1 MTRQMSFKM
10 HQKEVEPRY
19 RIQIDGAESTE
30 DVRKFF
36 ERTVT
41 RFLEKAI
48 GDMVS
53 VQEGDIVFDPDSDPG
68 YTISPRMRENEEFR
82 RVDEESDLSA
92 ILRLLSGRALN
103 KYKHLATRQP
113 DKTEAKMFPVPG
125 PRSH

>member
-1 MTRQMSFKM
+1 MSFKM

-36 ERTVT
+36 ERTVLD
-41 RFLEKAI
+41 FLEKAI
-48 GDMVS
+48 GDTVD
-53 VQEGDIVFDPDSDPG
+53 VQTGDVTFDPDHETG
-68 YTISPRMRENEEFR
+68 YRLSPRMSENEEFR
-82 RVDEESDLSA
+82 RVTEESDLPA

-103 KYKHLATRQP
+103 RYKHLATKHP

>member
-1 MTRQMSFKM
+1 MSFKM

-36 ERTVT
+36 ERTVLD
-41 RFLEKAI
+41 FLEKAI
-48 GDMVS
+48 GDTVD
-53 VQEGDIVFDPDSDPG
+53 VQTGDVTFDPDHEPG
-68 YTISPRMRENEEFR
+68 YRLSPRMSENEEFR
-82 RVDEESDLSA
+82 RVTEESDLPA

-103 KYKHLATRQP
+103 RYKHLATKHP

>member
-36 ERTVT
+36 ERTVLD
-41 RFLEKAI
+41 FLEKAI
-48 GDMVS
+48 GDRIEV
-53 VQEGDIVFDPDSDPG
+53 EPGDVVFDPDREPA
-68 YTISPRMRENEEFR
+68 YRLSPRML
-82 RVDEESDLSA
+82 ESDVFRQVTEGSDLPA
-92 ILRLLSGRALN
+92 ILSLLSGRALN
-103 KYKHLATRQP
+103 RYKHLATKHP
-113 DKTEAKMFPVPG
+113 DKTEAKMFQVPG

>member
-1 MTRQMSFKM
+1 MSFKM

-36 ERTVT
+36 ERTVLD
-41 RFLEKAI
+41 FLEKAI
-48 GDMVS
+48 GETVS
-53 VQEGDIVFDPDSDPG
+53 VQNGDVVFDPDSEPG
-68 YTISPRMRENEEFR
+68 YRISPRMLENEDFR
-82 RVDEESDLSA
+82 RVVEESDLPA
-92 ILRLLSGRALN
+92 ILRLLSARALN
-103 KYKHLATRQP
+103 RYKHLATKQP